1 MVAASAMGD
10 ELKMFVL
17 AKSKSA
23 SYLKGVKHL
32 HCKYRNPKQCLV
44 ESILFEEWVEKMD
57 KKFPK

>member
-10 ELKMFVL
+10 KLKMFVI

-23 SYLKGVKHL
+23 SYLKGVKRL

-44 ESILFEEWVEKMD
+44 ESILFEEWVEKMN